1 VMHWFRARLR
11 SSSCVALFALAL
23 QLVLSFGHVHVHDIL
38 GHAPAQIETSGAA
51 TPATSD
57 TPEQAD
63 GYCAICAI
71 IHLAG
76 TLVPASVPSLPL
88 PLAYGRAQPRTTVL
102 VDAPTQTPSFF
113 AARAPPVG

>member
-1 VMHWFRARLR
+1 MHWFRARLKL
-11 SSSCVALFALAL
+11 SSFVALFALAL
-23 QLVLSFGHVHVHDIL
+23 QLALSFGHMHVHDL
-38 GHAPAQIETSGAA
+38 AGQAPAQIETSGTAA
-51 TPATSD
+51 PASSD
-57 TPEQAD
+57 RPEHAH

-88 PLAYGRAQPRTTVL
+88 PVAYGRAEPRTTVL
-102 VDAPTQTPSFF
+102 VDAPPRTPSFF